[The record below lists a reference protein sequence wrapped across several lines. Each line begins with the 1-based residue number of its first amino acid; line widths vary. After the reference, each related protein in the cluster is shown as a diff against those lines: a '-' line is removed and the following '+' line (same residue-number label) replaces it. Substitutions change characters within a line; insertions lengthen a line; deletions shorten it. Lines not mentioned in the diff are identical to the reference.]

1 MTDPADRRAGAK
13 RRLVA
18 PSWWRLQRHVPAL
31 PIPPILASRWLW
43 LVVATVIIVMFFVH
57 IPTAA
62 RRHPLLSPLGD
73 QFHVGMM
80 AVVMLLVYWR
90 GPLRGRLWLA
100 VAATVVSGALVE
112 IVQPAFGRTGQVK
125 DFLLDLVGIGATVG
139 LILWRGHRR
148 QSGLVLMIVTLL
160 SIPAQ
165 LYRVPGIV
173 AGAYRM
179 RQTFP
184 LIANFETGLEH
195 WLWDKN
201 SNPNMV
207 FTMVPDGPEGWP
219 TTVLRISG
227 GPPDRWPGIK
237 LRRFPHDW
245 SGFRTLAFDVRVLS
259 SGTDTIPMGL
269 RLEDYPGKRNELYA
283 RASFGA
289 WDTWHTERIDL
300 TGLAMND
307 KSRNLDTG
315 DMDLILFYLP
325 RPPRTVV
332 YEIDNVRLMK

>member
-1 MTDPADRRAGAK
+1 MTPAVDWRAWLRRA
-13 RRLVA
+13 RV
-18 PSWWRLQRHVPAL
+18 QRHQPAL
-31 PIPPILASRWLW
+31 AIPRLLAARWLW
-43 LVVATVIIVMFFVH
+43 LLVAAVIVTMFFVH

-62 RRHPLLSPLGD
+62 RRHPLLAPLGD

-80 AVVMLLVYWR
+80 AVVTLLLYWR
-90 GPLRGRLWLA
+90 GPLRGRLWLGALAA
-100 VAATVVSGALVE
+100 VACGALVE
-112 IVQPAFGRTGQVK
+112 VFQPLFGRSGQVK
-125 DFLLDLVGIGATVG
+125 DFLLDLIGIGATVG
-139 LILWRGHRR
+139 LVLWRGHGRR
-148 QSGLVLMIVTLL
+148 RGLVLLVVTLL

-184 LIANFETGLEH
+184 LITDFESGLEH
-195 WLWDKN
+195 WVWDKN
-201 SNPNMV
+201 SHPSMV
-207 FTMVPDGPEGWP
+207 FTRVTDGPLGTP

-227 GPPDRWPGIK
+227 GPPDHWPGIK
-237 LRRFPHDW
+237 VRRFPHDW
-245 SGFRTLAFDVRVLS
+245 SGHRTMAFDVRVLS

-269 RLEDYPGKRNELYA
+269 RLEDYPGKRDDKYA

-289 WDTWHTERIDL
+289 WDAWHTVRVDVSRLLL
-300 TGLAMND
+300 TD
-307 KSRNLDTG
+307 KSRLLDTS

-332 YEIDNVRLMK
+332 YELDNVRLEK